1 MDKNP
6 QNNIYRQFE
15 LSQQFNATDLDYSVA
30 ENFALALRY
39 LESMSRQCLWIF
51 DHYRDNF
58 YYLSKN
64 TEFFKKEH
72 CKEEVENG
80 YDYFIRNTHPDDI
93 LYLLAIHKAV
103 WDFLKNLP
111 ENKNV
116 TDYKT
121 AYIIRLRN
129 AKGQYISVGQ
139 QVKIIAADKSGNVWL
154 SMGLFEEVAHELAYF
169 PYIENTKTGEQTE
182 LSEIVRRKQQLQAP
196 ELSDREIELL
206 YYLAENISQSE
217 IAERMSIS
225 VHTLK
230 NHRKNLYKK
239 LHASDKQEAIKNAFY
254 LGVFSIEWRKPSKNR
269 T

>member
-1 MDKNP
+1 MMKINS
-6 QNNIYRQFE
+6 QNTIYQQFE
-15 LSQQFNATDLDYSVA
+15 LSQQFNETELNYSVA
-30 ENFALALRY
+30 ENFALALRH

-51 DHYRDNF
+51 DYYRNNF
-58 YYLSKN
+58 YFLSKN
-64 TEFFKKEH
+64 TDFFKEENYKEV
-72 CKEEVENG
+72 VENG

-103 WDFLKNLP
+103 WEFLNNLS
-111 ENKNV
+111 EEETV
-116 TDYKT
+116 TDYKA

-129 AKGQYISVGQ
+129 AKGQYISLSQ
-139 QVKIIAADKSGNVWL
+139 QVKIIATDKSGNVWL

-206 YYLAENISQSE
+206 HYLADNLSQSE
-217 IAERMSIS
+217 IAERMFIS

-254 LGVFSIEWRKPSKNR
+254 LGVFSYR
-269 T
+269 